1 MTESRATVYNRRAV
15 ESPSIRDDSD
25 VSILQSAG
33 ARARSFTPLQIP
45 LHFVEVH
52 GYMFMRLPTNLIGF
66 VTLTRGP
73 QDLEN

>member
-1 MTESRATVYNRRAV
+1 M
-15 ESPSIRDDSD
+15 
-25 VSILQSAG
+25 SAFFKAQ
-33 ARARSFTPLQIP
+33 ARARSFTP

-73 QDLEN
+73 QDLV

>member
-25 VSILQSAG
+25 VSILQSA
-33 ARARSFTPLQIP
+33 ARSFTPLQIP

-52 GYMFMRLPTNLIGF
+52 GYMFMRLPTDLIGF

>member
-1 MTESRATVYNRRAV
+1 M
-15 ESPSIRDDSD
+15 
-25 VSILQSAG
+25 SAFFKAQ
-33 ARARSFTPLQIP
+33 ARARALVHAPVQIP

-73 QDLEN
+73 QDLV